1 MSRKFKPYM
10 RRRPPSR
17 GHRAANREAQQSGAN
32 AEYLVEQA
40 ATLYATQGRANVRKR
55 YEPYRRVGGVK
66 EGLFKAVNI
75 GASGPDFELWLD
87 DGRAGLMEVKSR
99 KGKRVQLGAVGG
111 PQAEALERLSRWG
124 HLALVLVRLAGA
136 WYLVD
141 FRAWTHASK
150 RSLNEDD
157 LERQGA
163 RVDIT
168 PHGFPDF
175 LASID
180 LAQERATAYLRN
192 ETQHDEPEDEDP

>member
-1 MSRKFKPYM
+1 M
-10 RRRPPSR
+10 RVQRRYTNKKRQASS
-17 GHRAANREAQQSGAN
+17 EAQQRGSS
-32 AEYLVEQA
+32 AESLVIESAAHYLRA
-40 ATLYATQGRANVRKR
+40 GRCLLRKR